1 MSLFSFTAPDGKTF
15 EINAPQGVSE
25 TQIKAIFDQQ
35 LKTGSLTGFKVGD
48 ALSAVTQAADGLE
61 SAKAALAQAGGSLTG
76 ALGAAANLNTIAASL
91 GAGAAAAAGQ
101 VGASL
106 KGPLAGIA
114 SLTTGASAAVNG
126 ALSGLTS
133 QLGSVGGALSGAIG
147 GSLGA
152 VGGAI
157 NAATSQVTSALGSVG
172 SSLLPVNKLNPI
184 SAVLNNPLTGA
195 AAQVGSVASTAVAT
209 LTKAVS
215 GGLPTAAIGAADF
228 VKQIPAVSGIAN
240 LSAADVTGTLAAA
253 GKMVGQL
260 PTQISNNLGIGKFGF
275 DVSQLEVAGM
285 VKPGT
290 AAAFLAEGEKD
301 IVEVLKSPTV
311 WTGKDGIKSLSGLVS
326 NVNVQDKI
334 QTGLMSAGL
343 NAVKGAGIPVDS
355 LTPQAVSGLATM
367 AAKNVTD
374 TVNFAKGLAG
384 SIPAPPGLP
393 QIPGKDQLA
402 PNVTSA
408 FNNVAKNS
416 SFAVNLTQQKIERP
430 VKQEVPVEPAA
441 NTVDTETQAAAAKRV
456 VGNDKVPT
464 VSADDGGVS
473 AAKEKVQAFLDITKT
488 TFAAFEAATAKVDE
502 LEKASSVTQS
512 QIDEINAELAPARA
526 VYNSRATGLRKEAAD
541 AVNALPPTST
551 TRRNLVAVYDRIND
565 VIIPALNEYVKA
577 FKQRLKDLAGKIA
590 T

>member
-1 MSLFSFTAPDGKTF
+1 MSLFSFTAPDGKIF

-25 TQIKAIFDQQ
+25 TQARAIFEQQ

-76 ALGAAANLNTIAASL
+76 VLGGAANLNTIAASL

-101 VGASL
+101 VTASL

-133 QLGSVGGALSGAIG
+133 QLGTAGSGLAGAVSGGLGAVRGAIG
-147 GSLGA
+147 S
-152 VGGAI
+152 
-157 NAATSQVTSALGSVG
+157 ATSQISTALGSV
-172 SSLLPVNKLNPI
+172 SSVIVPVNKDNPI

-195 AAQVGSVASTAVAT
+195 AAQIGSVASTAVAT

-215 GGLPTAAIGAADF
+215 GGLPNAAINTADF
-228 VKQIPAVSGIAN
+228 VKQIPAVAGIAN
-240 LSAADVTGTLAAA
+240 LSAADVTSTLAAA

-260 PTQISNNLGIGKFGF
+260 PTQISNNLGIGKFGL
-275 DVSQLEVAGM
+275 DVSQLERAGM

-326 NVNVQDKI
+326 NINVQDKI
-334 QTGLMSAGL
+334 QTGLMSTGL
-343 NAVKGAGIPVDS
+343 NAVKGAGIPINS
-355 LTPQAVSGLATM
+355 LTPQSLAGVATM
-367 AAKNVTD
+367 AAKSVSD
-374 TVNFAKGLAG
+374 TVNFAKGLAS
-384 SIPAPPGLP
+384 SIPTPPGLP
-393 QIPGKDQLA
+393 QIPGKDLLA
-402 PNVTSA
+402 PNITSA

-416 SFAVNLTQQKIERP
+416 AYAVNLSQQKIERP
-430 VKQEVPVEPAA
+430 VKQETPVEPAA
-441 NTVDTETQAAAAKRV
+441 NTVNTETQTAAAQRV

-464 VSADDGGVS
+464 VSSDDGGVS
-473 AAKEKVQAFLDITKT
+473 AAKEKIQAFLDVTKT

-502 LEKASSVTQS
+502 LEKASSITQA

-526 VYNSRATGLRKEAAD
+526 VYNSRATSLRKEAAD

-577 FKQRLKDLAGKIA
+577 FKQRLKDLAGKI
-590 T
+590 TT